1 MTTWI
6 LLFANLFAGQADA
19 AELELETRRLVRQLD
34 GPSLAQRE
42 AAEHALLELGPP
54 VLDLLPP
61 VTRTTSAEVRV
72 RLDRIRNRLQQQAAE
87 QTTQATRIDL
97 QGDMPLLDVL
107 AALAEQSGNAILDYR
122 GQFGQTA
129 TNPTVTVDFQDKPF
143 WQALDQVLDQAG
155 LTIYNFSGQ
164 PDTLAIVARSDGER
178 ARADRGAYS
187 GLFRFEGVSLVAR
200 RDLRD
205 PRGDS
210 LQMVVEVAWEPRV
223 RPIVLQLS
231 LDTLR
236 AVDEDDRPIAI
247 EAAGTQLEV
256 PTEAS
261 VPAVEIQIP
270 LSLPDRSTR
279 QISLLQGQMSA
290 LIPGRVQEFVFDNL
304 RNAKGV
310 EQRVAGVT
318 VTVDQVRKTLGLDE
332 VRMRVRFDRAD
343 IALESHRNWVY
354 QNDAYLLD
362 PDGQRVDYARMEVT
376 MQRQDEVGVA
386 FLFDRPEGLEGCR
399 FVYRSPVVIVALP
412 VEYRL
417 TEIPLP

>member
-6 LLFANLFAGQADA
+6 LLFANLLAGQADA

-42 AAEHALLELGPP
+42 AAEQTLLEFGPP

-72 RLDRIRNRLQQQAAE
+72 RLDRIRNRLQQQAAA
-87 QTTQATRIDL
+87 QTTQATHINL
-97 QGDMPLLDVL
+97 QGDMPLQSAL

-122 GQFGQTA
+122 DQFGQTA
-129 TNPTVTVDFQDKPF
+129 TNPTVTLDFQDKPF

-164 PDTLAIVARSDGER
+164 PDTLAIVARGDGER

-210 LQMVVEVAWEPRV
+210 LRLVVEVAWEPRV

-231 LDTLR
+231 LDTLQ
-236 AVDEDDRPIAI
+236 AVDEDDQPIAI

-279 QISLLQGQMSA
+279 QIGLLQGQMSA
-290 LIPGRVQEFVFDNL
+290 LIPGRVQEFVFENL
-304 RNAKGV
+304 RDAKAV

-318 VTVDQVRKTLGLDE
+318 VTVDQVRKTLDLDE
-332 VRMRVRFDRAD
+332 IRMRVRFDRAD

-354 QNDAYLLD
+354 QNEAYLLD

-399 FVYRSPVVIVALP
+399 FV
-412 VEYRL
+412 
-417 TEIPLP
+417 